1 MIAPIHRLKK
11 DTIVWLGSHYCEH
24 GHTFLQH
31 FACYKGHEERI
42 GFYDIETSN
51 LVADFGIMLSYAILD
66 SKTNKVISSVLTP
79 QDIKKAKFGDEDKRL
94 VAQNIKDLSQFDR
107 IVTYYGS
114 RFDVPFLRARAL
126 STGLDFPNY
135 GTLKHTDLYFI
146 IRGRVALSSK
156 RLENACR
163 VLLGDTNKTRID
175 SKYWRAGVRGDT
187 KSLAYILDHNK
198 KDVIDLERLYNKMV
212 HFSKPT
218 DTSI

>member
-1 MIAPIHRLKK
+1 MVAPVHRLKK

-42 GFYDIETSN
+42 GFFDIETSN

-66 SKTNKVISSVLTP
+66 GKTNTVLSSVLTP
-79 QDIKKAKFGDEDKRL
+79 HDIKTANFGDEDRRL
-94 VAQNIKDLSQFDR
+94 VSACITDLAKFDR

-135 GTLKHTDLYFI
+135 GTLKHTDL
-146 IRGRVALSSK
+146 
-156 RLENACR
+156 
-163 VLLGDTNKTRID
+163 
-175 SKYWRAGVRGDT
+175 
-187 KSLAYILDHNK
+187 
-198 KDVIDLERLYNKMV
+198 
-212 HFSKPT
+212 
-218 DTSI
+218 

>member
-1 MIAPIHRLKK
+1 MIAPVHKLKA
-11 DTIVWLGSHYCEH
+11 DQIRWLGTHYCSH
-24 GHTFLQH
+24 GHTFLTH
-31 FACYKGHEERI
+31 YACYDGHKERI
-42 GFYDIETSN
+42 GFFDIETSN
-51 LVADFGIMLSYAILD
+51 LVADFGIMLSYSIKD
-66 SKTNKVISSVLTP
+66 SASDKIYSSVLTP
-79 QDIKKAKFGDEDKRL
+79 TDIKKAEFGSEDKRL
-94 VAQNIKDLSQFDR
+94 IRDCLKDLVQFDR

-135 GTLKHTDLYFI
+135 GSQKHTDLYFI

-163 VLLGDTNKTRID
+163 VLLGTTNKTRID
-175 SKYWRAGVRGDT
+175 SKYWRAGVRGDQ

-198 KDVIDLERLYNKMV
+198 KDVIDLELLYKKMI

>member
-1 MIAPIHRLKK
+1 MKK
-11 DTIVWLGSHYCEH
+11 SEIVWLGSHHCEH

-31 FACYKGHEERI
+31 FACYKGHKERI
-42 GFYDIETSN
+42 GFFDIETSN
-51 LVADFGIMLSYAILD
+51 LVADFGILLSYAIKD
-66 SKTNKVISSVLTP
+66 GASKKVISSVLTP
-79 QDIKKAKFGDEDKRL
+79 HDIRKATFGEEDKRL
-94 VAQNIKDLSQFDR
+94 VRQCLKDLGQFDR

-126 STGLDFPNY
+126 SMDLDFPNY

-163 VLLGDTNKTRID
+163 VLLGHTEKTRID
-175 SKYWRAGVRGDT
+175 SKYWRAGARGD
-187 KSLAYILDHNK
+187 KESLKYILDHNQ
-198 KDVIDLERLYNKMV
+198 KDVLDLERLYKKMI